1 MVHLERGEGPI
12 LLAQP
17 HAGTGLTDDVAARLN
32 DNGRTLKDTDWHV
45 DRLYDGLLADATVVR
60 TTLHR
65 YVIDVNRG
73 PDDQTLYPGMN
84 TTGLC
89 PTTDFDGRP
98 IYRDGQEPSADE
110 IEARRCAYHAPYH
123 DILSGELDRIRRRH
137 GIAILY
143 DCHSIRS
150 RIPYLFEGALP
161 VFNIGTNSGRSC
173 SSGVE
178 DIAAAVC
185 NAAEGFSNV
194 LNGRFKGG
202 WTTRHYGDP
211 QGGVHAIQMELAQR
225 AYMDEAPP
233 WTYQPDLAAAVRA
246 HLKSLLEQLRMLA
259 LSGNL
264 AA

>member
-1 MVHLERGEGPI
+1 MVHVERGDGPV

-32 DNGRTLKDTDWHV
+32 DNGRSLKDTDWHV
-45 DRLYDGLLADATVVR
+45 DRLYHGLLADATVVR
-60 TTLHR
+60 ATLHR

-73 PDDQTLYPGMN
+73 PDDQPLYPGMN

-98 IYRDGQEPSADE
+98 IYRDGQEPSVDE
-110 IEARRCAYHAPYH
+110 MEARRRAYHSPYH
-123 DILSGELDRIRRRH
+123 EALAGELDRIRRRH
-137 GIAILY
+137 GAAILY

-150 RIPYLFEGALP
+150 RIPYLFEGTLP
-161 VFNIGTNSGRSC
+161 VFNIGTHGGRSC
-173 SSGVE
+173 SIGVE
-178 DIAAAVC
+178 DIAATVC
-185 NAAEGFSNV
+185 NAADGFSSV
-194 LNGRFKGG
+194 VNGRFKGG

-225 AYMDEAPP
+225 VYMVEAPP
-233 WTYQPDLAAAVRA
+233 WSYQPHPAGAVRE
-246 HLKSLLEQLRMLA
+246 HLKNLLERLRMLV

-264 AA
+264 TA